1 MSNTVLVIGK
11 FKVIASELAVF
22 LIGISVGSGRLAEKK
37 VSSHREG
44 H

>member
-11 FKVIASELAVF
+11 FKVLASELAV
-22 LIGISVGSGRLAEKK
+22 LIGNFGGAVGRLAEKK